1 MFRKAVTDVAKK
13 TWADT
18 VKSVK
23 QVESGNI
30 NQQNFNGACQLSQLS
45 NEVDKAEPAK
55 NGEISHKNLFADS
68 VISSTG
74 KTR

>member
-1 MFRKAVTDVAKK
+1 MFRKAVTDIAKK

-18 VKSVK
+18 VSSRK
-23 QVESGNI
+23 